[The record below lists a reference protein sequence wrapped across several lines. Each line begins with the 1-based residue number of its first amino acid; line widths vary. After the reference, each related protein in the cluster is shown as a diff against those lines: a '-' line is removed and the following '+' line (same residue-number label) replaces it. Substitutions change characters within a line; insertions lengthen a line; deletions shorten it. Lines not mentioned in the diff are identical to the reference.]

1 VVELAGVSLENV
13 TKYFGPIL
21 AVSDFSLDIK
31 DKEFVVLVGPSGCGK
46 STVLRMVAGLERAT
60 SGDIY
65 IGDQLVNRVPPRDR
79 DIAMVFQS
87 YALYPHMT
95 CRENM
100 SFPLRLRKIE
110 RAEINRRVDDA
121 AELLGITDQ
130 LDKRPA
136 QLSGGQRQRVALGRA
151 IVREP
156 QVFLLDEPLSNLD
169 AKLRANMRSELQELQ
184 KRLGITMIY
193 VTHDQVEAMTMS
205 DRICVLD
212 AGKIQQVGTP
222 NNVYMHPV
230 NKFVSGFIG
239 TPTINYLNSSLRA
252 TDGTYLLET
261 DAFSIPVSKAQG
273 DKILSEKSTGELVFG
288 IRPEDIELLSPKTAK
303 DSEIYKAKVR
313 VIEPLGA
320 ETIIH
325 LTIGDT
331 RMIVIYS
338 GIFPHPRNTIIP
350 IRFQRSRIHLF
361 DSKNEQC
368 LAIGLDPV

>member
-1 VVELAGVSLENV
+1 
-13 TKYFGPIL
+13 
-21 AVSDFSLDIK
+21 
-31 DKEFVVLVGPSGCGK
+31 
-46 STVLRMVAGLERAT
+46 
-60 SGDIY
+60 
-65 IGDQLVNRVPPRDR
+65 
-79 DIAMVFQS
+79 
-87 YALYPHMT
+87 MT

-100 SFPLRLRKIE
+100 SFPLRLRKKE
-110 RAEINRRVDDA
+110 RSEINRRVDDA

-169 AKLRANMRSELQELQ
+169 AKLRGNMRSELQELQ

-222 NNVYMHPV
+222 NDVYMHPV

-239 TPTINYLNSSLRA
+239 TPTINYLSSSLRT
-252 TDGTYLLET
+252 TDSMYHLES
-261 DAFSIPVSKAQG
+261 DVFSIPVTKAQG
-273 DKILSEKSTGELVFG
+273 DKILTEKSTGELIFG
-288 IRPEDIELLSPKTAK
+288 IRPEDIELLSPETTK
-303 DSEIYKAKVR
+303 DPEIFEAQVR

-325 LTIGDT
+325 LSIGDT
-331 RMIVIYS
+331 RMVVIYS
-338 GIFPHPRNTIIP
+338 GIFPHPRDTIIP

-361 DSKNEQC
+361 DSKTEQC

>member
-1 VVELAGVSLENV
+1 VVELAGVNLENV
-13 TKYFGPIL
+13 TKYFGPVL
-21 AVSDFSLDIK
+21 AVSEFSLDIK
-31 DKEFVVLVGPSGCGK
+31 DKEFIVLVGPSGCGK

-65 IGDQLVNRVPPRDR
+65 IGNQLVNRVPPRDR

-100 SFPLRLRKIE
+100 SFPLRLRKTE
-110 RAEINRRVDDA
+110 RSEINRRVDDA

-169 AKLRANMRSELQELQ
+169 AKLRGNMRSELQELQ

-222 NNVYMHPV
+222 NDVYMHPV

-239 TPTINYLNSSLRA
+239 TPTINYLSSSLRT
-252 TDGTYLLET
+252 TDSMYHLES
-261 DAFSIPVSKAQG
+261 DVFSIPVTKAQG
-273 DKILSEKSTGELVFG
+273 DKILTEKSTGELIFG
-288 IRPEDIELLSPKTAK
+288 IRPEDIELLSPETTK
-303 DSEIYKAKVR
+303 DPEIFEAQVR

-325 LTIGDT
+325 LSIGDT
-331 RMIVIYS
+331 RMVVIYS
-338 GIFPHPRNTIIP
+338 GIFPHPRDTIIP

-361 DSKNEQC
+361 DSKTEQC